1 MDEPLILLARDGT
14 DVVLSRAAALSHCG
28 TLRVMYM
35 YQYYICMLGH

>member
-1 MDEPLILLARDGT
+1 VTCG
-14 DVVLSRAAALSHCG
+14 SRAHCG